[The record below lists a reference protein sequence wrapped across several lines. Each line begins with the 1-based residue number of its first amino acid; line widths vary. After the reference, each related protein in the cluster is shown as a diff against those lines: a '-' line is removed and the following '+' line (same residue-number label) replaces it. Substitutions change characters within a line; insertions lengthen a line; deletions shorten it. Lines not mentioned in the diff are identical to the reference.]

1 MTLTEIRRD
10 FPAVYAELERGYPR
24 LAKEMGDRPIA
35 IRPRALHHAGE
46 VVRVREAVRIL
57 QEIFSSRM
65 PEAPEKTE
73 PGLRAVGDL
82 ITETHESMRDLY
94 ELTTPDI
101 DELTDIILGHPG
113 VYGARLMGGGFGGNV
128 LALVSKEHVAE
139 LVDRVQ
145 SGYYAPRGRNGLAEG
160 SITVSTP
167 GEGFGL
173 LCLRDV
179 LRRAV
184 VNASAIWWKWETYAP
199 VIEKST
205 CELLG
210 IPAPVRVQAP
220 APDSARHRR
229 RRPRKAPAGQGISQ
243 PGGAQRH

>member
-1 MTLTEIRRD
+1 M
-10 FPAVYAELERGYPR
+10 
-24 LAKEMGDRPIA
+24 
-35 IRPRALHHAGE
+35 
-46 VVRVREAVRIL
+46 
-57 QEIFSSRM
+57 
-65 PEAPEKTE
+65 
-73 PGLRAVGDL
+73 GDL
-82 ITETHESMRDLY
+82 ITETHESLRDLY

-210 IPAPVRVQAP
+210 IPRAERVQTP

-243 PGGAQRH
+243 SGGAQRH